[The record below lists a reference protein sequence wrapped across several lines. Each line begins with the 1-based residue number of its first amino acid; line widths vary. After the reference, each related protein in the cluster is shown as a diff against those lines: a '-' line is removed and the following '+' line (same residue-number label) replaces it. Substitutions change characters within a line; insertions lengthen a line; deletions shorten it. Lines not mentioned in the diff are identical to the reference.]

1 MPALV
6 NFSDFIKATDEKVV
20 TPTTEILNEAVY
32 NTYLMREMVRG
43 QGNDRVFGGGS
54 KLTDRIMLEDNGS
67 FAFFEPGEEANPT
80 VTDQL
85 VKIEVNWRFARC
97 HYGWSDAAVVLNEG
111 DQETQYK
118 KLKKDYEQAAH
129 TSMFNGMEEAL
140 FAYPSATAMEAA
152 SGKVA
157 YSLAAFI
164 DEIGTDHHWP
174 GFSTIMGVDPATE
187 ERWRNKIA
195 TYDSDDPFDETEG
208 IIAGMDDLFLQ
219 VKYESPETASDYFE
233 SDTLRKMKILT
244 NRNGAVL
251 YKQALRRSNDRLVS
265 PQDPAYNQP
274 VYSGIPVKYI
284 AVLDSALLDQ
294 EAAVT
299 GTPAPWA
306 TGEPR
311 YYFFNFNYVWP
322 AFQKDRYM
330 WSTGPIIGGIRQ
342 PDSWA
347 VYKFVYYNLFLRS
360 RQRQGI
366 LTPVGHPTEE

>member
-6 NFSDFIKATDEKVV
+6 NFSDFVKATDEKVV
-20 TPTTEILNEAVY
+20 TPSTDILNEAVK
-32 NTYLMREMVRG
+32 NTYLLKEMFRG
-43 QGNDRVFGGGS
+43 HGNDRVFGGGS

-97 HYGWSDAAVVLNEG
+97 SYGWSDAAVILNEG
-111 DQETQYK
+111 DAEVQYK
-118 KLKKDYEQAAH
+118 KLKKDYEQASY
-129 TSMFNGMEEAL
+129 TSMFNGMEDAL

-157 YSLAAFI
+157 YSIAAFI

-174 GFSTIMGVDPATE
+174 GFTTIMGVDPATE
-187 ERWRNKIA
+187 ERWRNKIT
-195 TYDSDDPFDETEG
+195 TYDSTAPLDDTDG
-208 IIAGMDDLFLQ
+208 IIAGMDDLFMQ
-219 VKYESPETASDYFE
+219 VKFESPETNSEYFE
-233 SDTLRKMKILT
+233 SDTLRKMKILS
-244 NRNGAVL
+244 NRNGVVL
-251 YKQALRRSNDRLVS
+251 YKQALRAANDRLVS
-265 PQDPAYNQP
+265 PQDPAYNSP

-284 AVLDSALLDQ
+284 ATLDTALLDQ
-294 EAAVT
+294 ESAVA
-299 GTPAPWA
+299 GTPAAWA
-306 TGEPR
+306 NNEPR
-311 YYFFNFNYVWP
+311 FYFLNFEYIFP
-322 AFQKDRYM
+322 CFQKDRYM

-347 VYKFVYYNLFLRS
+347 VYKFIYYNIFCRS

-366 LTPVGHPTEE
+366 LTPVGFPAA

>member
-6 NFSDFIKATDEKVV
+6 NFSDFILATDEKVV
-20 TPTTEILNEAVY
+20 TPTTDILNEAVF
-32 NTYLMREMVRG
+32 NTYLLKDMLRG
-43 QGNDRVFGGGS
+43 QGNDRTFGGGS

-111 DQETQYK
+111 EMDVQYK

-129 TSMFNGMEEAL
+129 TSMFNGMERAL

-174 GFSTIMGVDPATE
+174 GFTTIMGVDPANE

-195 TYDSDDPFDETEG
+195 RYDAANPFDEQTG
-208 IIAGMDDLFLQ
+208 IIGRMDDLFLQ
-219 VKYESPETASDYFE
+219 VQFTSPETASDYFE
-233 SDTLRKMKILT
+233 NDTLRKMKILT
-244 NRNGAVL
+244 NREGATL

-265 PQDPAYNQP
+265 PQDPSYNDP
-274 VYSGIPVKYI
+274 RYAGIPVKYV

-294 EAAVT
+294 ASAVA
-299 GTPAPWA
+299 GTARPWQA
-306 TGEPR
+306 GEPR
-311 YYFFNFNYVWP
+311 YQFLNFNYIFP
-322 AFQKDRYM
+322 AFHRNRYM
-330 WSTGPIIGGIRQ
+330 ESSGPIRGGIRQ

-347 VYKFVYYNLFLRS
+347 VYKTVYYNLFLRS

-366 LTPVGHPTEE
+366 LTPVGFTS